1 MSRKNLIIISIFLL
15 FILSVGMV
23 SASDDVS
30 FDSAQE
36 DASIDSN
43 LLGDAGIMEN
53 IVSEGENDDG
63 DDADLDS
70 NANSEIPVDEKT
82 FDAIQN
88 AIAHAS
94 ENDTILLNGTYTA
107 TEKNMVIVNR
117 AVTIQGVDNAI
128 LDGNGF
134 KVRFRIDCPNVI
146 FKGIC
151 FKNFSLEDNETGVIV
166 TKNGGAVSNCSFINN
181 TGIFSAIYATGG
193 ISNITNCS
201 FSSNSNNIGTIFLN
215 KASAE
220 ISNCRFDG
228 NKIIYENDDYE
239 LVDGEMPYGLIA
251 SLKSKV
257 ILSNSDFY
265 NNKMCGISAVLSN
278 CSVTNC
284 NFNKTESP
292 VYLYNSNSTVKNS
305 LFTALKSGITVCGG
319 NNTIDACRFIKNTGT
334 SILIDGELAYDAS
347 IYLICNSNFTD
358 NTNKNGASAIHI
370 FDSKASILNCNFR
383 NNSVSADEG
392 VIFLDTTNLVTVA
405 RNNITQKFKEV
416 VVLNNALKPY
426 PYVTFVVKN
435 TFTTLYKSGKI
446 FTGKVIYGFTKA
458 PFKGFPGITYIQK
471 GNKAYWED
479 FYTDKNGGFK
489 INFSKYAVGTYKV
502 TFALSPDGSEDLSWR
517 GVRAKATVKITK
529 GKTIVSAPYV
539 TARVKRTKYF
549 RVTVK
554 NAVTKKVSPNLKLKL
569 KVYTGIK
576 YRIYTVK
583 TNKKGIASFN
593 TKNLKRGKHTV
604 VISSGNSNYLVS
616 KKSRITIK
624 W

>member
-134 KVRFRIDCPNVI
+134 KVRFRINCPNVI

-166 TKNGGAVSNCSFINN
+166 TKNGVAVSNCSFINN
-181 TGIFSAIYATGG
+181 TAIFSAIYATGG

-215 KASAE
+215 KTSAE

-334 SILIDGELAYDAS
+334 SILIDGELAYECKH
-347 IYLICNSNFTD
+347 LFNMQF
-358 NTNKNGASAIHI
+358 
-370 FDSKASILNCNFR
+370 
-383 NNSVSADEG
+383 
-392 VIFLDTTNLVTVA
+392 
-405 RNNITQKFKEV
+405 KFHRQ
-416 VVLNNALKPY
+416 
-426 PYVTFVVKN
+426 
-435 TFTTLYKSGKI
+435 YK
-446 FTGKVIYGFTKA
+446 
-458 PFKGFPGITYIQK
+458 
-471 GNKAYWED
+471 
-479 FYTDKNGGFK
+479 
-489 INFSKYAVGTYKV
+489 
-502 TFALSPDGSEDLSWR
+502 
-517 GVRAKATVKITK
+517 
-529 GKTIVSAPYV
+529 
-539 TARVKRTKYF
+539 
-549 RVTVK
+549 
-554 NAVTKKVSPNLKLKL
+554 
-569 KVYTGIK
+569 
-576 YRIYTVK
+576 
-583 TNKKGIASFN
+583 
-593 TKNLKRGKHTV
+593 
-604 VISSGNSNYLVS
+604 
-616 KKSRITIK
+616 
-624 W
+624 